1 MIPMPSAELIIVFVR
16 SHFDVKTRPN
26 EKKSNRRHSSVC
38 MHEGNKCEILFIL
51 RLHNKD
57 ANAFLNQWCEWCALS
72 VPFYYYFPLNFF
84 FVLFFGCGKRNST
97 RINRIIRASPS
108 NNDGARNCWF
118 NHLQNL
124 WHDHSSSYFISTLLP
139 SSSREKKKKNIK
151 ISFSFSNVIEFP
163 LKSMR
168 SIVLFWKWR
177 EEYIR
182 KKTIF
187 NDFLIPIS
195 RSQRIESFFFC
206 CCIFLSFVHSAVSQR
221 SSNGCKIDE
230 KCVCV
235 CIETGEQFSK
245 NENLIIIE

>member
-1 MIPMPSAELIIVFVR
+1 MQAESFITINDKIISWSMTEWDGPWWWTKKKHFFFRMFIVKNILPQNWVEERGKKTLNEPQMIPMPSAELIIVFVR

-139 SSSREKKKKNIK
+139 SSSREKKKKYKNFIQFFERHWIPIK
-151 ISFSFSNVIEFP
+151 IDAFHCFV
-163 LKSMR
+163 LKMKR
-168 SIVLFWKWR
+168 RI
-177 EEYIR
+177 YT
-182 KKTIF
+182 KK
-187 NDFLIPIS
+187 NYL
-195 RSQRIESFFFC
+195 
-206 CCIFLSFVHSAVSQR
+206 
-221 SSNGCKIDE
+221 
-230 KCVCV
+230 
-235 CIETGEQFSK
+235 
-245 NENLIIIE
+245 